1 MSTAELTLWEVTLTG
16 PTSFGPSSILQ
27 SLLPWNRPKW
37 RKVKIQMDVGS
48 ETCPDWDHVNLCM
61 TGIQELIAMAE
72 GLLSDDVL
80 GALKA
85 HLNVVEVETLRG
97 PPKA

>member
-1 MSTAELTLWEVTLTG
+1 M
-16 PTSFGPSSILQ
+16 
-27 SLLPWNRPKW
+27 N
-37 RKVKIQMDVGS
+37 VGS

-80 GALKA
+80 GALEA